1 MAALSGSPEEAT
13 MTTAP
18 RPSVPLD
25 VTAGVDYVLA
35 RIPQELPPRV
45 GRAVA
50 AMVQH
55 GLDAVLGLP
64 ADEQTAA
71 WTPNLDLLAQAWA
84 ANGERFEPA
93 LGDAQ
98 EREIAPAGPPS
109 VAAYRKIGVCIWP
122 FCP

>member
-1 MAALSGSPEEAT
+1 

-98 EREIAPAGPPS
+98 QREIAPAGPPS
-109 VAAYRKIGVCIWP
+109 NMALQPWNWRPAIPASAPLSRCRARSP
-122 FCP
+122 